1 MERGLIRGLCFTW
14 SPRKV
19 ERQTGRHRGDR
30 REGDRETETDHA
42 RPRDAPMQRR
52 EKRLRHRQRRERQL
66 TVKESTIRSP
76 FLEDRRLPQSELRTG
91 GPAQGIQSHRPG
103 NPAASEGLGRDPR
116 PGLPDYEAR
125 TLSPRVPI

>member
-66 TVKESTIRSP
+66 TVKESTIRFHNRNIYSK
-76 FLEDRRLPQSELRTG
+76 LGVNSLKQLLRY
-91 GPAQGIQSHRPG
+91 
-103 NPAASEGLGRDPR
+103 AALMQQDQERG
-116 PGLPDYEAR
+116 ENA
-125 TLSPRVPI
+125 